1 MEARR
6 TGVSHMGGAAV
17 LQLPSKCLAGRAGGA
32 NLVLHYDWSCEKVEF
47 KAGAVQKCMV
57 FLAQEDLD
65 MIFAGVSIYMEN
77 AIFSRSLLVS
87 YLTACTL

>member
-6 TGVSHMGGAAV
+6 TGVSVSHMGGAAV
-17 LQLPSKCLAGRAGGA
+17 LQLPANCLAGRAGGA

-47 KAGAVQKCMV
+47 KAGAVQNAWF

-65 MIFAGVSIYMEN
+65 LIFAGVSVY
-77 AIFSRSLLVS
+77 
-87 YLTACTL
+87 